1 MSTLSISSTTPP
13 VVAPTRLK
21 NLFNTP
27 GNAALTIT
35 LIVLLAVLGWYLLRW
50 GVLFAVL
57 EPNAEI
63 CRRSD
68 GACWGAIVERG
79 RMILL
84 GRFPVGESWR
94 PVLAMLLLSATIGL
108 AALPRFF
115 NRTGLMMLL
124 GGLAA
129 FVLLMRGDFAGM
141 SKVTSDLWGGLPLTL
156 FLAATACLVGVPLGI
171 VLALGRRS
179 TLPIVRWLSTTYIE
193 TIRAIPL
200 ITLLFFG
207 AFVLPLLLPP
217 QFKWDAMI
225 RIALCLIA
233 FEAAYIAEVVR
244 GGLQAIPR
252 GQYEAA
258 QALGLTR
265 LQALRLVVLPQAL
278 RLVIGP
284 TANNIIGVIK
294 NTSLVAIVNVYDL
307 TGALKL
313 SLADP
318 TWKIF
323 FIEQYLLVCAVYL
336 LLGILIASYGRFLEQ
351 RYALHHR

>member
-1 MSTLSISSTTPP
+1 MSTLSISSGAPP

-27 GNAALTIT
+27 GNTALSIA
-35 LIVLLAVLGWYLLRW
+35 LIALLAYAGWHLLRW
-50 GVLFAVL
+50 GVLSAVV
-57 EPNAEI
+57 EPNADV
-63 CRRSD
+63 CLRAQ

-79 RMILL
+79 QMILL
-84 GRFPVGESWR
+84 GRFPVDESWR
-94 PVLAMLLLSATIGL
+94 PVLAMLVLSSAIGL

-115 NRTGLMMLL
+115 NRTGLAMLF
-124 GGLAA
+124 GGLAV
-129 FVLLMRGDFAGM
+129 FGLLMHGGFAGM
-141 SKVTSDLWGGLPLTL
+141 SRVTSDLWGGLPLTL
-156 FLAATACLVGVPLGI
+156 FLAAIACLAGVPFGI

-207 AFVLPLLLPP
+207 AFVLPLLLPA

-318 TWKIF
+318 TWKVF

-336 LLGILIASYGRFLEQ
+336 LLGIVIASYGRFLEQ
-351 RYALHHR
+351 RYAVHRR